1 MKSEKLAFS
10 VQKLQKAIQRLQEAL
25 AQGSEN
31 VLLIDGCI
39 QRFEFVFEQCWKTL
53 QKALE
58 TEGIRTGTPRETL
71 QKAFQ
76 AGWIG
81 DENLCLQMLQ
91 YRNDTSHTYNED
103 IAQKIYGH
111 IPSYLPILE
120 KCLKKLLE
128 EK

>member
-71 QKAFQ
+71 QMQ
-76 AGWIG
+76 
-81 DENLCLQMLQ
+81 
-91 YRNDTSHTYNED
+91 
-103 IAQKIYGH
+103 
-111 IPSYLPILE
+111 IL
-120 KCLKKLLE
+120 KGRPW
-128 EK
+128 